1 MIVQNNGKRR
11 YLIDGLIIEPHK
23 TYNITEEQ
31 YNRVKGFN
39 EIKPLCVI
47 NPRKSDDKKSTDK
60 SKDKTNAKSDDKKST
75 DKSKDKQ
82 ATNTADNEQQPS
94 NNK

>member
-60 SKDKTNAKSDDKKST
+60 SKDK
-75 DKSKDKQ
+75 Q